1 MLEMPAHLR
10 SRWWDHEVMDATIW
24 PFAALRIATPTLEL
38 RYPDDDGLVALMR
51 LAAEGIHDPAT
62 MPFNEPWTRVESP
75 ELERRGLQHHWMVRA
90 TLSRDDWRLP
100 LAVCVDGEVL
110 GIQAIGAKQFF
121 VRRTVD
127 TGSWL
132 VRRAQGKGLGT
143 EMRAAVLHLAFAG
156 LAAEEAH
163 SGSFADNP
171 ASAAVSRHNGYVA
184 NGEEIVERE
193 GEPARMQRW
202 VLTRA
207 RWTPQRRDDITID
220 GLDACLP
227 LLT

>member
-1 MLEMPAHLR
+1 ME
-10 SRWWDHEVMDATIW
+10 ATIW
-24 PFAALRIATPTLEL
+24 PFAALRVRTPTLEL
-38 RYPDDDGLVALMR
+38 RYPDDDDLVALAH

-62 MPFNEPWTRVESP
+62 MPFNVSWTRLESP
-75 ELERRGLQHHWMVRA
+75 ELERGLLQHAWGRRSSL
-90 TLSRDDWRLP
+90 TRDDWGLSLVVREQGVP
-100 LAVCVDGEVL
+100 VGVQSVD
-110 GIQAIGAKQFF
+110 AKHFP
-121 VRRTVD
+121 VRRTVE

-132 VRRAQGKGLGT
+132 VQHAHGRGIGT

-156 LAAEEAH
+156 LGAEEAH

-171 ASAAVSRHNGYVA
+171 ASAAVSRHNGYEP
-184 NGEEIVERE
+184 NGEEIVDRE

-207 RWTPQRRDDITID
+207 KWAPQRRDDITIE
-220 GLDACLP
+220 GLHACLP

>member
-1 MLEMPAHLR
+1 
-10 SRWWDHEVMDATIW
+10 MDATIW
-24 PFAALRIATPTLEL
+24 PFAALRVTTPTLEL
-38 RYPDDDGLVALMR
+38 RYPDDDDLVALMR
-51 LAAEGIHDPAT
+51 RAAEGIHDPAT
-62 MPFNEPWTRVESP
+62 MPFSEPWTRVPSP
-75 ELERRGLQHHWMVRA
+75 EMERRGLQHHWLGRA

-100 LAVCVDGEVL
+100 FVVCAGGDLL
-110 GIQAIGAKQFF
+110 GTQAIFAKQFA

-132 VRRAQGKGLGT
+132 VQRAQGKGIGT
-143 EMRAAVLHLAFAG
+143 EMRAAVLHFAFAG
-156 LAAEEAH
+156 LGAEEAH

-171 ASAAVSRHNGYVA
+171 ASAAVSRHHGYAA
-184 NGEEIVERE
+184 NGEEIVDRE

-207 RWTPQRRDDITID
+207 NWTPHRRDDIRIE

>member
-1 MLEMPAHLR
+1 
-10 SRWWDHEVMDATIW
+10 MDATIW
-24 PFAALRIATPTLEL
+24 PYAALRITTPKVEL
-38 RYPDDDGLVALMR
+38 RYADDDDLVALAH
-51 LAAEGIHDPAT
+51 LAVEGIHDPAT
-62 MPFNEPWTRVESP
+62 MPFSEPWTRVESP
-75 ELERRGLQHHWMVRA
+75 DLERNALQHHWLQRA

-100 LAVCVDGEVL
+100 LVVRRAGEIL
-110 GIQAIGAKQFF
+110 GIQAIEAKHFA
-121 VRRTVD
+121 VRRTVE

-132 VRRAQGKGLGT
+132 VQRAQGQGIGT
-143 EMRAAVLHLAFAG
+143 EMRCAVLHFAFAG
-156 LAAEEAH
+156 LGAEEAL

-171 ASAAVSRHNGYVA
+171 ASAAVSRHHGYQP
-184 NGEEIVERE
+184 NGEEIVDRE

-207 RWTPQRRDDITID
+207 RWAPQRRADITIE

>member
-1 MLEMPAHLR
+1 
-10 SRWWDHEVMDATIW
+10 VDATIW
-24 PFAALRIATPTLEL
+24 PFAALRIWTPAVEL
-38 RYPDDDGLVALMR
+38 RYADDDDLVALAH

-62 MPFNEPWTRVESP
+62 MPFTVPWTRAESP
-75 ELERRGLQHHWMVRA
+75 ELERSALQHHWRMRA
-90 TLSRDDWRLP
+90 SLSNEAWSLP
-100 LAVCVDGEVL
+100 FAVAHDGEIVGVQ
-110 GIQAIGAKQFF
+110 GIEARHFT
-121 VRRTVD
+121 VRRTVE

-132 VRRAQGKGLGT
+132 VHRAQGRGIGT
-143 EMRAAVLHLAFAG
+143 EMRAAVLHFAFAG
-156 LAAEEAH
+156 LGAEEAL

-171 ASAAVSRHNGYVA
+171 ASATVSRHNGYEP
-184 NGEEIVERE
+184 NGEDIVDRE

-207 RWTPQRRDDITID
+207 KWTPHQRDDIVIE